1 MSAMISFAQGD
12 LAFVLTD
19 RAGYDSE
26 GVVRQIGRK
35 ITVADPLPFAV
46 ATRGDKAMGS
56 VFSSHIVVG
65 VRRFGI
71 DLFLDEFGGWLE
83 SLGNNPDIRTATAGQ
98 KTVEVLIAGWSAARG
113 AFHFTVRTDGD
124 DAFKL
129 VTPGNMF
136 FGVPLD
142 VEPTVADFEMPL
154 PGEDLMKWA
163 IRTGADTMEFF
174 RRQKGILAYDHSA
187 PGFYGVGGGVDLTI
201 ITPAGAH
208 TETLRIWP
216 DVVGETIDPERKA
229 A

>member
-1 MSAMISFAQGD
+1 MISFAQGD

-19 RAGYDSE
+19 RATYDTD
-26 GVVRQIGRK
+26 GVVRQIDRK
-35 ITVADPLPFAV
+35 IAVADSLPLAV
-46 ATRGDKAMGS
+46 ATRGDMAMGAI
-56 VFSSHIVVG
+56 FSSHILDG

-83 SLGNNPDIRTATAGQ
+83 SLGSNPDIRASTAGQ
-98 KTVEVLIAGWSAARG
+98 KTVEVLLAGWSPARG
-113 AFHFTVRTDGD
+113 AFHLTVRTDGD

-142 VEPTVADFEMPL
+142 VEPTAADFEMPL
-154 PGEDLMKWA
+154 PGEPLMKWA
-163 IRTGADTMEFF
+163 IRTGADLMEFF
-174 RRQKGILAYDHSA
+174 RRQKGVLAYDHSA

-201 ITPAGAH
+201 ITPVGAH
-208 TETLRIWP
+208 TETLRVWP
-216 DVVGETIDPERKA
+216 DDVVGEKIRPA